1 MAFELTEALGRGS
14 RTAVFRVVDVAAGR
28 GVIDGAVG
36 LGGSYP
42 RLYRLRY
49 PLLLRVVRRVFL
61 GRHRLGLGCVLDCM
75 HLSLLFRPFPK
86 L

>member
-1 MAFELTEALGRGS
+1 MTFELMGALGRGP
-14 RTAVFRVVDVAAGR
+14 RDAGLSL
-28 GVIDGAVG
+28 GPWDA
-36 LGGSYP
+36 GGSYP